1 MYLILFVLMLL
12 IPLIAQIN
20 VKSTF
25 NKYSK
30 IANSRGLTAD
40 QVARMILDANGLH
53 YVRIEHIRGKLSDHF
68 DPRSNVVRLSDST
81 YGQTSVAAIGV
92 AAHECGHA
100 CQHAEN
106 YGPIILRSKLVPVT
120 NICSSLWYIA
130 FLIGISILGSSMG
143 NIFIYAAIA
152 MFMAVIIFQIVTLPC
167 EFNASDRE
175 LKTLESDGILEMA
188 EVPHAQKVLRAA
200 ALTYVASLISS
211 ILQLLRLL
219 LSVRRR

>member
-167 EFNASDRE
+167 EFNASDRA